1 MINYNED
8 TIAAIATKLGVGA
21 ISIIRVSGKDA
32 IPLVNKIFS
41 GKDLEK
47 VDTHTIN
54 YGYIKKVNEKIDE
67 VLVSVMKAPKT
78 FTREDVVEINC
89 HGGINPT
96 LAVFSLLQEIGVRVA
111 EKGEFTKRA
120 FLNGRI
126 DLTEAEAIMDLIE
139 SKSDNQ
145 RKLAMN
151 SLEGKLKN
159 YIHSFREPLKKLIAN
174 IEVNIDYPEYYDIE
188 EVTKRDIENEVEKLI
203 PKLQKTIEESK
214 SHQIVKSGIKTVIVG
229 RPNVGK
235 SSILNTLI
243 NQEKAIVTDIEGTTR
258 DIVEGTVFINGVEL
272 SLIDTAGIRNTDN
285 VVEKIGVEK
294 SLELLE
300 EADLVLAVFNINE
313 ELSKEDKELIVK
325 LNKDKT
331 IIVLN
336 KDDLANKIN
345 KSNFDFSHIVST
357 NTNSLEGLDSLKDE
371 ITKMFS
377 LDMLEE
383 TDTFLANN
391 RQLTCANKAL
401 ETLLKIRE
409 NIKSDLPLELI
420 EIDLQEVLNELGT
433 ITGEVYDEE
442 LLDTLFENFCV
453 GK

>member
-1 MINYNED
+1 MIDYNED

-54 YGYIKKVNEKIDE
+54 YGYIKKENEKIDE

-89 HGGINPT
+89 HGGINST
-96 LAVFSLLQEIGVRVA
+96 LAVFSLLQEIGIRVA

-159 YIHSFREPLKKLIAN
+159 YIHSFRDPLKKLIAN

-188 EVTKRDIENEVEKLI
+188 EVTKKDIEKEVEKLI
-203 PKLQKTIEESK
+203 PKLQKTIEESR

-313 ELSKEDKELIVK
+313 ELTKEDKELIAK

-371 ITKMFS
+371 IIKMFS

-409 NIKSDLPLELI
+409 NIKGDLPLELI

>member
-1 MINYNED
+1 MIDYNED

-54 YGYIKKVNEKIDE
+54 YGYIKKGNEKVDE

-89 HGGINPT
+89 HGGINST

-159 YIHSFREPLKKLIAN
+159 YIHSFRGPLKKLIAN

-188 EVTKRDIENEVEKLI
+188 EVTKKDIEKEVEKLI
-203 PKLQKTIEESK
+203 PKLQKTIEESR

-313 ELSKEDKELIVK
+313 ELTKEDKELIAK

-357 NTNSLEGLDSLKDE
+357 NTNSLEGLDSLKKE
-371 ITKMFS
+371 IIKMFS

-401 ETLLKIRE
+401 ATLLKIRE
-409 NIKSDLPLELI
+409 NIKGDLPLELI